1 MGEVNFYLKKPAK
14 STGKSLIYLKFKYN
28 NGNALVYTFGQSIEP
43 ANWNQDK
50 QRVKSNR
57 QTIENGLNLLNGLLD
72 NLAKVTMK
80 AYNNEIK
87 NGVPEPE
94 KIRSYLDDFLSFT
107 ANRKTNNSAPD
118 FMSLIDRFISGEIKF
133 AGKDKSPNTLANYQS
148 TKRHLLAYQEKSKIK
163 VTFDSITLDFF
174 YKYLAFLKTLKG
186 RDGGSFSHN
195 SKAGDIKN
203 IKVFMAEAVDLQ
215 YTKNMEFKHRKFSM
229 PEIDVDAVYLSEKE
243 IIDLY
248 NFKIEHKTLEQVKD
262 LFVFGCFVGLRFSDY
277 STVEKENIVNIDGDL
292 FIKIIPNKT
301 DDLVIIPCNPIVLDI
316 FKKYGNNYNTLPK
329 ALSNQKFNHYIKEVC
344 KQAGLVEQGR
354 LSSNPKIELYKCI
367 TSHTARRSF
376 ATNLY
381 IDGYPIIEIMKIT
394 GHKTEKAFL
403 KYIKVSKL
411 DAAKRLNAYMK
422 KKWEEKRV
430 RASDSILRIA

>member
-14 STGKSLIYLKFKYN
+14 KTGKSLIYLKFKYN
-28 NGNALVYTFGQSIEP
+28 NEKVLVYTFGQSIDA
-43 ANWNQDK
+43 ANWNSDK

-57 QTIENGLNLLNGLLD
+57 QTIDNGLNLLNGLLD
-72 NLAKVTMK
+72 NLEKVAIK

-87 NGVPEPE
+87 NGIPEPD
-94 KIRSYLDDFLSFT
+94 KIRTYLDDFLSSNSK
-107 ANRKTNNSAPD
+107 AKTNKSSAD
-118 FMSLIDRFISGEIKF
+118 FFTLIDRFISGEIKY
-133 AGKDKSPNTLANYQS
+133 AGKDKSPNTLANYHS
-148 TKRHLLAYQEKSKIK
+148 TKRHLLAYQEKTKTK
-163 VTFDSITLDFF
+163 LTFESINLDFF
-174 YKYLAFLKTLKG
+174 YKYLSFLKTLKG
-186 RDGGSFSHN
+186 RDSDSLSHN
-195 SKAGDIKN
+195 SKAMDIKN
-203 IKVFMAEAVDLQ
+203 IKVFMAEAVDLK

-292 FIKIIPNKT
+292 FVKIIPNKT
-301 DDLVIIPCNPIVLDI
+301 EDLVIIPCNPIVLDI
-316 FKKYGNNYNTLPK
+316 FKKYGDNYNTLPE
-329 ALSNQKFNHYIKEVC
+329 ALSNQKFNQYIKEVC
-344 KQAGLVEQGR
+344 RLAGLEEKGR
-354 LSSNPKIELYKCI
+354 LSSNPKVELYKCI

-381 IDGYPIIEIMKIT
+381 IDGYPIIEVMKIT

-422 KKWEEKRV
+422 RKWEEKRIK
-430 RASDSILRIA
+430 ASDSILRIA

>member
-28 NGNALVYTFGQSIEP
+28 NGNALVYTFGQSIDP
-43 ANWNQDK
+43 ANWNLDK

-57 QTIENGLNLLNGLLD
+57 QTIDNGLNLLNGLLD
-72 NLAKVTMK
+72 NLVKVTLK

-87 NGVPEPE
+87 NGVPEPY
-94 KIRSYLDDFLSFT
+94 KIRTYLDQFL
-107 ANRKTNNSAPD
+107 AANYNRKTNNTSPD
-118 FMSLIDRFISGEIKF
+118 FITLIDRFISGEIKF
-133 AGKDKSPNTLANYQS
+133 AGRDKSRNTLANYHS
-148 TKRHLLAYQEKSKIK
+148 TKRHLIAYQEKFKTK
-163 VTFDSITLDFF
+163 LTFESITLDFF
-174 YKYLAFLKTLKG
+174 YKYVSFLKTFKG

-195 SKAGDIKN
+195 SKAMDIKN
-203 IKVFMAEAVDLQ
+203 IKVFMAEAVDLK

-229 PEIDVDAVYLSEKE
+229 AEIDVDSVYLSEKE

-248 NFKIEHKTLEQVKD
+248 NFKIEQKTLEQVKD
-262 LFVFGCFVGLRFSDY
+262 LFVFGCFTGLRFSDY

-316 FKKYGNNYNTLPK
+316 FKKYSNNYNTLPK
-329 ALSNQKFNHYIKEVC
+329 ALSNQKFNQYIKEVC
-344 KQAGLVEQGR
+344 KLGGLVEQGR
-354 LSSNPKIELYKCI
+354 LSSNPKVELYKCI

-381 IDGYPIIEIMKIT
+381 VDGYPIIEIMKIT

-411 DAAKRLNAYMK
+411 DAAKRLNTYMK
-422 KKWEEKRV
+422 KKWEEKRI
-430 RASDSILRIA
+430 RASDSILKIA